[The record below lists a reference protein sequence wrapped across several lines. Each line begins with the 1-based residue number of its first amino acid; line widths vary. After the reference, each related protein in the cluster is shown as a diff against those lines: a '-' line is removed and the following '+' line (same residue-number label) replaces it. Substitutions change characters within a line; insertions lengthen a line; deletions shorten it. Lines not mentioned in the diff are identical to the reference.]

1 MLTPPSDRPAAG
13 FILIVSGPPGAG
25 KSTVARWLAQTW
37 GGPAV
42 HVPTDAFYNAI
53 LSGYVAPWLA
63 EAHQQ
68 NITVTQAIAAAAAA
82 YAAGGYAVM
91 LDGVVGP
98 WFVERYREAA
108 ASAGVEL
115 SYVVLRPDRAT
126 AVFRARDR
134 EEMPLIDYPE
144 GLFERFDDLGP
155 FTSHVIDTTSLE
167 VAAVADL
174 VREGLAESRFHIES
188 AKRA

>member
-1 MLTPPSDRPAAG
+1 MAG

-25 KSTVARWLAQTW
+25 KSTVARRLAQTW
-37 GGPAV
+37 DGLAV
-42 HVPTDAFYNAI
+42 HIPTDAFYSAI

-63 EAHQQ
+63 GSHQQ
-68 NITVTQAIAAAAAA
+68 NITVTQAIAAAASA
-82 YAAGGYAVM
+82 YAAGGYAVL

-98 WFVERYREAA
+98 WFLERYREAA
-108 ASAGVEL
+108 ANAGVEL

-126 AVFRARDR
+126 AVVRARDR
-134 EEMPLIDYPE
+134 EETPLIVYPE

-155 FTSHVIDTTSLE
+155 FEAHAIDTTSLD

-174 VREGLAESRFHIES
+174 LRQGLTSSRFRIE
-188 AKRA
+188 AAG

>member
-1 MLTPPSDRPAAG
+1 MAG

-25 KSTVARWLAQTW
+25 KSTVARRLAQTW
-37 GGPAV
+37 DGLAV
-42 HVPTDAFYNAI
+42 HIPTDAFYSAI

-63 EAHQQ
+63 ESHQQ
-68 NITVTQAIAAAAAA
+68 NITVTQAIAAAASA

-98 WFVERYREAA
+98 WFLERYREAA
-108 ASAGVEL
+108 AGAGVEL

-126 AVFRARDR
+126 AVVRARER
-134 EEMPLIDYPE
+134 EETPLIDYPE
-144 GLFERFDDLGP
+144 GLFERFHDLGP
-155 FTSHVIDTTSLE
+155 FEAHAIDTTSLD

-174 VREGLAESRFHIES
+174 LRQGLTESRFRIE
-188 AKRA
+188 AAGRAPAG